1 MSRGLPNSE
10 LDERAPQGEVW
21 ARVSV
26 ASSNEIHLERD
37 CSKGRTLMEHWT
49 SIVDKDLPP
58 LWNTAEYDFG
68 SSRRANTVPLGL
80 RRVDRSCGHDQQ
92 QNQKQS
98 SNSLQLPP

>member
-1 MSRGLPNSE
+1 
-10 LDERAPQGEVW
+10 
-21 ARVSV
+21 
-26 ASSNEIHLERD
+26 
-37 CSKGRTLMEHWT
+37 MEHWT

-92 QNQKQS
+92 QN
-98 SNSLQLPP
+98 